1 MMPKAN
7 FHTHTTYCDGKCTA
21 AEMARAAYEKG
32 FTALGFSGHSYTA
45 FDESYCMSKE
55 GVKNYLTELAE
66 LKAAYGGKME
76 IYAGVEQ
83 DYYSEESTAPFDY
96 AIGSVHYLCCD
107 GQYYDV
113 DESSEKMEKV
123 IREHFG
129 GDGLKYAAAYFA
141 VAADVVRKTGA
152 DMIGH
157 FDLVTKFNEGN
168 RLFDTESRAYRFA
181 ALEAMEALLETG
193 KPFEINTGA
202 MYRGLRTEPYP
213 SLYLLKELRARGGK
227 ILLSSDSHDTASLG
241 YGFAEVGQ
249 AVKEMGFSSVL
260 IWTAKGWEEVGL

>member
-1 MMPKAN
+1 MIPKAN
-7 FHTHTTYCDGKCTA
+7 FHTHTTYCDGKCTVE
-21 AEMARAAYEKG
+21 EMVRAAYEKG
-32 FTALGFSGHSYTA
+32 FSALGFSGHSYTA

-55 GVKNYLTELAE
+55 GVKNYLAELAE
-66 LKAAYGGKME
+66 WKAAYAGKME

-96 AIGSVHYLCCD
+96 VIGSVHYLCCD
-107 GQYYDV
+107 GRYYDV
-113 DESSEKMEKV
+113 DESSEKMERV
-123 IREHFG
+123 IREYFG
-129 GDGLKYAAAYFA
+129 GAGLKYAAAYFA

-152 DMIGH
+152 DIIGH

-168 RLFDTESRAYRFA
+168 RLFDTESKAYRFA

-213 SLYLLKELRARGGK
+213 SFALLKELRKRGGK
-227 ILLSSDSHDTASLG
+227 ILLSSDSHDTVSLG
-241 YGFAEVGQ
+241 FGFEET
-249 AVKEMGFSSVL
+249 AVAAREAGFSTAL
-260 IWTAKGWEEVGL
+260 LWTPVGMKEYKL